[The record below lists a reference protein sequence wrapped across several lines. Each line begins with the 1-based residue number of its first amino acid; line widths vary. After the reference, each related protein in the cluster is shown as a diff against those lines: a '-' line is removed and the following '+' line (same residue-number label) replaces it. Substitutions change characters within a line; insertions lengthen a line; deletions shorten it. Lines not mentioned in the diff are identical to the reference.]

1 MRDNPDTEYK
11 RRVLDTLEGAFNC
24 GRMVVRDGPA
34 RGTFRLV
41 FEESEFPAA
50 LAGLGH

>member
-24 GRMVVRDGPA
+24 GRMVVRDGLA